1 MTEMIPTVDFE
12 ADGKQI
18 GWLRLP
24 HSVTRSAYGV
34 IPIPI
39 AVIKKGAG
47 PQILLSA
54 GTHGDEYEGQIALTR
69 LIQSLEPEQIRGRVI
84 ILPALNLPAAV
95 AGTRVS
101 PLDGGNLNRVF
112 PGDPH
117 GSPTWQIADYV
128 EQHLLPMVEVVADF
142 HSGGAS
148 LEYRPHMSTH
158 FSVDAS
164 PEFKARSLEI
174 VKHLGV
180 PHVMI
185 FERKPKT
192 GGLPDGAMRKE
203 VFSFGGEF
211 GGTGSVATDGVAYV
225 EEAARRLLA
234 IFRATEESLPGS
246 TEPEPEVLHIF
257 GPKAYVYAPEAGVFV
272 PSTELSQHV
281 VPGDLCGEVL
291 FPENPGRAPISV
303 SFEGE
308 GVVVCRRHPGRVER
322 GDCVAHLAADAGQIS

>member
-1 MTEMIPTVDFE
+1 MTEIIPTVDFE

-39 AVIKKGAG
+39 AVIKNGAG

-54 GTHGDEYEGQIALTR
+54 GSHGDEYEGQIALTR
-69 LIQSLEPEQIRGRVI
+69 LIQTLESEQIRGRII
-84 ILPALNLPAAV
+84 ILPALNLPAAL

-101 PLDGGNLNRVF
+101 PLDNGNLNRVF

-164 PEFKARSLEI
+164 PEHKARSLEI
-174 VKHLGV
+174 VKKLGV

-185 FERKPKT
+185 FERKPKP
-192 GGLPDGAMRKE
+192 GVLPDGAMRKE

-211 GGTGSVATDGVAYV
+211 GGSGSVSPDGVAYV
-225 EEAARRLLA
+225 EKAVRRLLA
-234 IFRATEESLPGS
+234 IFGASEESLPES
-246 TEPEPEVLHIF
+246 MELEAEELRIF

-272 PSTELSQHV
+272 PATELSQQV
-281 VPGDLCGEVL
+281 QPGDLCGEVI
-291 FPENPGRAPISV
+291 FPDNPGRPPVSV
-303 SFEGE
+303 FFEG
-308 GVVVCRRHPGRVER
+308 GGDVVCRRHPGRVER
-322 GDCVAHLAADAGQIS
+322 GDCLAHLAASR

>member
-39 AVIKKGAG
+39 AVIKNGAG

-69 LIQSLEPEQIRGRVI
+69 LIHALEPEQIRGRVI

-101 PLDGGNLNRVF
+101 PLDSGNLNRVF

-128 EQHLLPMVEVVADF
+128 EQHLLPMVDVVADF

-164 PEFKARSLEI
+164 PEHKARSLEI
-174 VKHLGV
+174 VKKLGV
-180 PHVMI
+180 PHVMV
-185 FERKPKT
+185 FERKPKP
-192 GGLPDGAMRKE
+192 GVLPDGAMRKG

-225 EEAARRLLA
+225 QEASRRLLA
-234 IFRATEESLPGS
+234 IFCATEESLPES
-246 TEPEPEVLHIF
+246 MELNPEVLHIF

-272 PSTELSQHV
+272 PATELSQHV

-291 FPENPGRAPISV
+291 FPENPGRPPISV
-303 SFEGE
+303 FFEGE
-308 GVVVCRRHPGRVER
+308 GDVVCRRHPGRVER
-322 GDCVAHLAADAGQIS
+322 GDCVAHLAASR

>member
-1 MTEMIPTVDFE
+1 MTEIIPTVDFE

-39 AVIKKGAG
+39 AVIQNGAG

-54 GTHGDEYEGQIALTR
+54 GSHGDEYEGQVALTR
-69 LIQSLEPEQIRGRVI
+69 LIQTLEPKQIRGRII

-101 PLDGGNLNRVF
+101 PLDSGNLNRVF

-128 EQHLLPMVEVVADF
+128 EQHLLPLVEVVADF

-164 PEFKARSLEI
+164 PEHKARSLEI
-174 VKHLGV
+174 VKKLGV

-185 FERKPKT
+185 FERKPKP
-192 GGLPDGAMRKE
+192 GVLPDGAMRKN

-211 GGTGSVATDGVAYV
+211 GGTGSVSTKGVTYV
-225 EEAARRLLA
+225 EEAVRRLLA
-234 IFRATEESLPGS
+234 IFGASEESLPES
-246 TEPEPEVLHIF
+246 TEPEPEELHIF
-257 GPKAYVYAPEAGVFV
+257 GPKAYVYAPEPGVFV
-272 PSTELSQHV
+272 PATELSQKV
-281 VPGDLCGEVL
+281 EAGDLCGEVL
-291 FPENPGRAPISV
+291 FPENPGRTAVPV
-303 SFEGE
+303 FFENG
-308 GVVVCRRHPGRVER
+308 GDVVCRRHPGRVER
-322 GDCVAHLAADAGQIS
+322 GDCVAHLAASR

>member
-1 MTEMIPTVDFE
+1 MTPTVDFE

-34 IPIPI
+34 VPIPI
-39 AVIKKGAG
+39 AVIQNGPG
-47 PQILLSA
+47 PQILLT
-54 GTHGDEYEGQIALTR
+54 GGNHGDEYEGQVALTR
-69 LIQSLEPEQIRGRVI
+69 LIQSLEPDQIRGRVI
-84 ILPALNLPAAV
+84 ILPALNLPAVV

-128 EQHLLPMVEVVADF
+128 EQQLLPMVDVVGDF
-142 HSGGAS
+142 HAGGAS

-158 FSVDAS
+158 FSSDAS
-164 PEFKARSLEI
+164 PEHKARSLEI
-174 VKHLGV
+174 VKQLGV

-185 FERKPKT
+185 FERTPKP
-192 GGLPDGAMRKE
+192 GVLPDAAMRQD

-211 GGTGSVATDGVAYV
+211 GGTGSVSPRGIAYV
-225 EEAARRLLA
+225 QEAIRRLLA
-234 IFRATEESLPGS
+234 IFGATEDSLPTS
-246 TEPEPEVLHIF
+246 NEPEPEELHIF
-257 GPKAYVYAPEAGVFV
+257 GPPAYVYAPEAGVFV
-272 PSTELSQHV
+272 PATELGQQV
-281 VPGDLCGEVL
+281 EPGEPCGEVL
-291 FPENPGRAPISV
+291 FPDHPGRPPIPV
-303 SFEGE
+303 LFEGR

-322 GDCVAHLAADAGQIS
+322 GDCVAHLAAQR